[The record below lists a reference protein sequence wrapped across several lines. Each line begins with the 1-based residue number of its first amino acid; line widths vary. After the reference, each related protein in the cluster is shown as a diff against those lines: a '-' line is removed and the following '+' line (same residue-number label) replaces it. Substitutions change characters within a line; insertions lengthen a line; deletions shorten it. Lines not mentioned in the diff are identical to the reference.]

1 MSSATITAQGRIVE
15 SLPFGKK
22 VIYALGQLGWSLASY
37 GAANFLNYFYLP
49 PQEGGIPLFPKMI
62 HQGYIVGFLT
72 VIGLILAFGRIWDA
86 ITDPLIAVFSDKNT
100 SKIGRRRFFMA
111 ISVLPFARFSVLVFV
126 APFGTGAQANITAN
140 GIWLFVTVTLFYYFM
155 TMYVTPFFAWM
166 SELGHSSNERLEL
179 STMISITWAL
189 GAMIGAQAPALQG
202 MFQAQGMSPLQA
214 FQTAQGLFALGSF
227 ILMILPII
235 FIDENRYAESVPC
248 DDGFF
253 TSIGNVMKDRN
264 FFRFTLSDFA
274 YWISLYFINNGL
286 MYYITVLLGLPKEA
300 YSSLFLI
307 MFFISFAFY
316 IPVNFIARFVGRK
329 RLLMIAFGL
338 FGFLFAF
345 CSLFGYL
352 PIPPMVQ
359 ALIASI
365 LAAIPLAIFGILP
378 NAMISDMAEAY
389 AIESGMY
396 KAGVFFGFR
405 TFMSKMGQ
413 SVGAAL
419 LPSIVKI
426 GADTIEAGDVVGV
439 TGVRLTTL
447 FALVL
452 CVIGF
457 ILLLL
462 YNEKQVQETLAK
474 HQQNK

>member
-1 MSSATITAQGRIVE
+1 
-15 SLPFGKK
+15 
-22 VIYALGQLGWSLASY
+22 
-37 GAANFLNYFYLP
+37 
-49 PQEGGIPLFPKMI
+49 
-62 HQGYIVGFLT
+62 
-72 VIGLILAFGRIWDA
+72 
-86 ITDPLIAVFSDKNT
+86 
-100 SKIGRRRFFMA
+100 
-111 ISVLPFARFSVLVFV
+111 
-126 APFGTGAQANITAN
+126 
-140 GIWLFVTVTLFYYFM
+140 
-155 TMYVTPFFAWM
+155 
-166 SELGHSSNERLEL
+166 
-179 STMISITWAL
+179 
-189 GAMIGAQAPALQG
+189 
-202 MFQAQGMSPLQA
+202 
-214 FQTAQGLFALGSF
+214 
-227 ILMILPII
+227 
-235 FIDENRYAESVPC
+235 
-248 DDGFF
+248 
-253 TSIGNVMKDRN
+253 MKDRN

-352 PIPPMVQ
+352 PITPMVQ

-447 FALVL
+447 FALVF

>member
-1 MSSATITAQGRIVE
+1 
-15 SLPFGKK
+15 
-22 VIYALGQLGWSLASY
+22 
-37 GAANFLNYFYLP
+37 
-49 PQEGGIPLFPKMI
+49 
-62 HQGYIVGFLT
+62 
-72 VIGLILAFGRIWDA
+72 
-86 ITDPLIAVFSDKNT
+86 
-100 SKIGRRRFFMA
+100 
-111 ISVLPFARFSVLVFV
+111 
-126 APFGTGAQANITAN
+126 
-140 GIWLFVTVTLFYYFM
+140 
-155 TMYVTPFFAWM
+155 
-166 SELGHSSNERLEL
+166 
-179 STMISITWAL
+179 
-189 GAMIGAQAPALQG
+189 
-202 MFQAQGMSPLQA
+202 
-214 FQTAQGLFALGSF
+214 
-227 ILMILPII
+227 
-235 FIDENRYAESVPC
+235 
-248 DDGFF
+248 
-253 TSIGNVMKDRN
+253 MKDRN

-338 FGFLFAF
+338 FGLLFAF

-352 PIPPMVQ
+352 PITPMVQ

-447 FALVL
+447 FALVF